1 MSGRVSVTL
10 FGVASVRRSALPLLF
25 PPVKTNPRVLQGKLR
40 ADEKGSNRK
49 KDPEIQK
56 NGNEKPEA
64 TRRWREGGGLFF
76 LTAVFSPHCPLIGW
90 SLAPS
95 QVSTTH
101 THTYTHYA
109 GCFNMRRGSPQRVLR
124 ETWRVHLKKKKI
136 PKLTFYLN
144 FYEYHPC
151 KSINT
156 MTASP
161 KFTASHSQT
170 WYRSTRLILFV
181 DPVEIGINST
191 ACLFQYIELFVWV

>member
-109 GCFNMRRGSPQRVLR
+109 GCFNMRRGAPQRVLR
-124 ETWRVHLKKKKI
+124 ETWRVHLKKKI

-161 KFTASHSQT
+161 KFTASHSQI

-181 DPVEIGINST
+181 
-191 ACLFQYIELFVWV
+191 ELFVWV